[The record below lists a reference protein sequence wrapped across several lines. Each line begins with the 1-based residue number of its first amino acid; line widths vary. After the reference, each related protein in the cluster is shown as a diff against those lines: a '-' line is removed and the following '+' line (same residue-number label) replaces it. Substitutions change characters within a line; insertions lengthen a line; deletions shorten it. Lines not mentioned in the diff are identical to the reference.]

1 MSKINNNLN
10 IDFYKENK
18 ENKENN
24 NNIFSNYEEDN
35 LKNKLYYL
43 EKKYE
48 LKESECVTKIQ
59 SLTNQLLLMKDT
71 HIQLKNQ
78 LLLKDKAISEFNTL
92 IKDYQ
97 MELLNYKQKI
107 ELKNQKIR
115 TLKDKLNSIKLNNNL
130 ISNVLNSNRTIE
142 YDLNRALSDKGKA
155 EIEIKELKDIIN
167 KNNCEINKIKEK
179 NFDIQKKIIDLE
191 KEKNELSIENKKLLL
206 ENENF
211 KKVIEEKNINLNKH
225 ENTINELN
233 EKNNEF
239 QNIFNKY
246 NIQMR
251 DNNQQIN
258 NLMGIDNI
266 MRDTINELKTLKNKI
281 EKEKNEAI
289 INMNTIIKESNDNI
303 NVICDWIENY
313 MSEPIENKVAPDI
326 SLSLSNGFTKEKKE
340 KVSFKKLINLL
351 QDTRNKM
358 IDSKKIE
365 LTNENNNKDDKGEN
379 NDKDKVNQILIE
391 IKSIYNNLKD
401 EIKNKNYFDYSE
413 ENKQTNNDNKD
424 EVNFI
429 NNLKNIINE
438 LLKYLSSIKNNNENL
453 KENNNNAKLQNNN
466 NEKEDNKIKDGS
478 NNDEE
483 IKKLN
488 QLNKIYEK
496 KIKNLETNIELK
508 QMEINSLQ
516 EIIERRTNINFSD
529 NGHNFNEYMKLKK
542 DKEKLLKDNMKLI
555 NQNKKLEDLLNSEKN
570 NNSYLTQ

>member
-211 KKVIEEKNINLNKH
+211 KKVIDEKNINLNKH

-424 EVNFI
+424 EVNII
-429 NNLKNIINE
+429 NNLNNIINE
-438 LLKYLSSIKNNNENL
+438 LLKYLTSIKNNNENL

>member
-24 NNIFSNYEEDN
+24 INIFSNYEEDN

-211 KKVIEEKNINLNKH
+211 KKVIDEKNINLNKH

-424 EVNFI
+424 EVNII
-429 NNLKNIINE
+429 NNLNNIINE
-438 LLKYLSSIKNNNENL
+438 LLKYLTSIKNNNENL

>member
-1 MSKINNNLN
+1 MSKTNNNLN

-48 LKESECVTKIQ
+48 LKESECVAKIQ

-211 KKVIEEKNINLNKH
+211 KKVIDEKNINLNKH

-365 LTNENNNKDDKGEN
+365 LTNENNNKDDKDEN

>member
-1 MSKINNNLN
+1 MSKTNNNLN

-24 NNIFSNYEEDN
+24 INIFSNYEEDN

-211 KKVIEEKNINLNKH
+211 KKVIDEKNINLNKH

-424 EVNFI
+424 EVNII
-429 NNLKNIINE
+429 NNLNNIINE
-438 LLKYLSSIKNNNENL
+438 LLKYLTSIKNNNENL

>member
-1 MSKINNNLN
+1 MSKTNNNLN

-24 NNIFSNYEEDN
+24 INIFSNYEEDN

-211 KKVIEEKNINLNKH
+211 KKVIDEKNINLNKH

-424 EVNFI
+424 EVNII
-429 NNLKNIINE
+429 NNLNNIINE
-438 LLKYLSSIKNNNENL
+438 LLKYLTSIKNNNENL

-555 NQNKKLEDLLNSEKN
+555 NQNKKLEDLLGYYIYKIKII
-570 NNSYLTQ
+570 

>member
-1 MSKINNNLN
+1 MSKTNNNLN

-24 NNIFSNYEEDN
+24 INIFSNYEEDN

-48 LKESECVTKIQ
+48 LKESECVAKIQ

-211 KKVIEEKNINLNKH
+211 KKVIDEKNINLNKH

-424 EVNFI
+424 EVNII
-429 NNLKNIINE
+429 NNLNNIINE
-438 LLKYLSSIKNNNENL
+438 LLKYLTSIKNNNENL

-466 NEKEDNKIKDGS
+466 NENEDNKIKDGS